1 MGHERT
7 SDSTS
12 RTPSRGGFAPDPLL
26 PLLPRVTPDPSPFPA
41 FVSAGD
47 DDVLALLRENVASN
61 ALGPGHPPRVAKLAW
76 GDPDPLAA
84 LGLARAPDV
93 VLASDVVYGND
104 PEKWRRLVRTLS
116 DLSDAKTLVLV
127 GNVRRYPVNHP
138 LAETRFFEEATAEA
152 FHREEV
158 PAAELHAA
166 HRKTGGGSCF
176 VHVFA
181 KKKDN
186 NEEKKPTRREPEGG
200 RGERR
205 EKKKREKKRK
215 RDHGGDESE

>member
-1 MGHERT
+1 M
-7 SDSTS
+7 
-12 RTPSRGGFAPDPLL
+12 
-26 PLLPRVTPDPSPFPA
+26 TPDPSPFPA
-41 FVSAGD
+41 RLSAGD

-61 ALGPGHPPRVAKLAW
+61 ALGPGPPPRVAKLAW

-116 DLSDAKTLVLV
+116 DVSDAKTLVLV

-166 HRKTGGGSCF
+166 HRKTGGGAASCTSSPRRRIIEMR
-176 VHVFA
+176 
-181 KKKDN
+181 KKN
-186 NEEKKPTRREPEGG
+186 RPAANPRGGEAREGRRRKG
-200 RGERR
+200 RRSASGTTAGMKASRAMCC
-205 EKKKREKKRK
+205 
-215 RDHGGDESE
+215 DSVYYESSRLSI

>member
-1 MGHERT
+1 
-7 SDSTS
+7 
-12 RTPSRGGFAPDPLL
+12 
-26 PLLPRVTPDPSPFPA
+26 
-41 FVSAGD
+41 
-47 DDVLALLRENVASN
+47 LALLRENVASN
-61 ALGPGHPPRVAKLAW
+61 ALGPGPPPRVAKLAW

-116 DLSDAKTLVLV
+116 DMSDAKTLVLV

-166 HRKTGGGSCF
+166 HRKTGGGSCV

-186 NEEKKPTRREPEGG
+186 INEEKNRPAANPRGGEAREGRRRGG
-200 RGERR
+200 RRSASETPAGMKASRAM
-205 EKKKREKKRK
+205 
-215 RDHGGDESE
+215 RDAVYEE

>member
-1 MGHERT
+1 MT
-7 SDSTS
+7 T
-12 RTPSRGGFAPDPLL
+12 
-26 PLLPRVTPDPSPFPA
+26 DPSPFPR
-41 FVSAGD
+41 VSAGD

-61 ALGPGHPPRVAKLAW
+61 ALGPDPPPRVAKLAW
-76 GDPDPLAA
+76 GDPDPLEA

-116 DLSDAKTLVLV
+116 DMSDAKTLVLV

-166 HRKTGGGSCF
+166 HRKTGGGSCV

-181 KKKDN
+181 KKKDVK
-186 NEEKKPTRREPEGG
+186 EEKKPTRRQPEGG

-205 EKKKREKKRK
+205 EKKRREKKRK
-215 RDHGGDESE
+215 RNPGGDESE

>member
-1 MGHERT
+1 M
-7 SDSTS
+7 
-12 RTPSRGGFAPDPLL
+12 
-26 PLLPRVTPDPSPFPA
+26 TPDPSPFPA
-41 FVSAGD
+41 RLSAGD

-61 ALGPGHPPRVAKLAW
+61 ALGPGPPPRVAKLAW

-166 HRKTGGGSCF
+166 HRKTGGGSCV

-186 NEEKKPTRREPEGG
+186 NEEKNRPAANPRGGEAREGRRRKG
-200 RGERR
+200 RRSASGTTAGMKASRAM
-205 EKKKREKKRK
+205 
-215 RDHGGDESE
+215 RDYSVYE

>member
-1 MGHERT
+1 M
-7 SDSTS
+7 
-12 RTPSRGGFAPDPLL
+12 
-26 PLLPRVTPDPSPFPA
+26 
-41 FVSAGD
+41 
-47 DDVLALLRENVASN
+47 
-61 ALGPGHPPRVAKLAW
+61 
-76 GDPDPLAA
+76 
-84 LGLARAPDV
+84 
-93 VLASDVVYGND
+93 
-104 PEKWRRLVRTLS
+104 
-116 DLSDAKTLVLV
+116 SDAKTLVLV

-166 HRKTGGGSCF
+166 HRKTGGGSCV

-186 NEEKKPTRREPEGG
+186 NEEKKPTRREPERG